1 MEQLQ
6 YHQQIEFGKTSKS
19 DGELGMKREVGSDF
33 SVLRNGIR
41 ERKGFD
47 VMMEGRRLFASWSGG
62 RWNEL
67 DGTSDDVDVE

>member
-19 DGELGMKREVGSDF
+19 DGELEMKREVGSDF

-47 VMMEGRRLFASWSGG
+47 VMMEGIAEGKKIICI
-62 RWNEL
+62 
-67 DGTSDDVDVE
+67 VEWREVE